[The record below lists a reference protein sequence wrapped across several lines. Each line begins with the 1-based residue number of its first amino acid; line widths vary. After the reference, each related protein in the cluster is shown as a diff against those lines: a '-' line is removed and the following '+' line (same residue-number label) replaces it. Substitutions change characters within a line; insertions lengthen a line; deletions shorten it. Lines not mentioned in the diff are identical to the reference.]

1 MLIYCLIFLY
11 KRLAMEAGLNLKSWL
26 HMTQWSYMTI
36 IFRIFDVVW
45 GILREGIRIDG
56 VII

>member
-1 MLIYCLIFLY
+1 VTADGERTERKIMVTCD
-11 KRLAMEAGLNLKSWL
+11 
-26 HMTQWSYMTI
+26 QWSYLTI

-45 GILREGIRIDG
+45 VCSMGSLCEGIRIDG

>member
-1 MLIYCLIFLY
+1 M
-11 KRLAMEAGLNLKSWL
+11 KEELNLKLWL

-36 IFRIFDVVW
+36 IFRIFDVVR

-56 VII
+56 VMI